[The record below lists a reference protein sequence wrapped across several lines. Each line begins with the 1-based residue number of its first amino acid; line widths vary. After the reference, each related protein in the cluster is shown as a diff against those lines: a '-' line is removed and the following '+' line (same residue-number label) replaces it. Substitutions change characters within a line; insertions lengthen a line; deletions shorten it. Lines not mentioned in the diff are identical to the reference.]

1 MRCFVVLNDS
11 INPTVDQRSEHSRRR
26 RLAPNTSKDRLL
38 EWIDTAGETYH
49 GRQQMASML
58 AELDHQWNSDASAP
72 PHAALPHA
80 PAAASLH
87 GLGQITR
94 DLTALRHELKLNTKQ
109 NRSLSD
115 TLASDAE
122 RIVAASDALLEQLRE
137 NSTRTTAGQSPTG
150 QQVSPADAS
159 MSETTRSAITAIVE
173 VDEALSRLTQ
183 AFEAAVRDCPEPP
196 TTVATGWFGRR
207 KLEEHEQLWQ
217 TAWQSRNQSLNGLA
231 EGLRLTTQRMSQQ
244 LASLN
249 IQRVGVAGDAFDPQ
263 TMQVLEV
270 QPSSEHPI
278 GTVLRVLRTGYQQAT
293 WLIRPAQVV
302 TAQAVTT
309 NS

>member
-1 MRCFVVLNDS
+1 MNIPAEDDWPQTRAA
-11 INPTVDQRSEHSRRR
+11 I
-26 RLAPNTSKDRLL
+26 KDRLL
-38 EWIDTAGETYH
+38 EWIDTAGETDH
-49 GRQQMASML
+49 GRQQLARML
-58 AELDHQWNSDASAP
+58 AELDHQENSDESAP
-72 PHAALPHA
+72 PHAALPNA
-80 PAAASLH
+80 PVAASLH

-137 NSTRTTAGQSPTG
+137 NSTRTTAGKSATA
-150 QQVSPADAS
+150 QQVSPADAL

-173 VDEALSRLTQ
+173 VDEALSRLTH
-183 AFEAAVRDCPEPP
+183 AFEAAVQDCPVPP
-196 TTVATGWFGRR
+196 TMSATGWFGRR

-249 IQRVGVAGDAFDPQ
+249 IQHVGAAGDTFDPQ

-270 QPSSEHPI
+270 QPSSEHPV
-278 GTVLRVLRTGYQQAT
+278 GTVLRVLRTGYQQAA

>member
-1 MRCFVVLNDS
+1 MNIPADDDWPQTRAA
-11 INPTVDQRSEHSRRR
+11 I
-26 RLAPNTSKDRLL
+26 KDRFLA
-38 EWIDTAGETYH
+38 WIDTAGETDH
-49 GRQQMASML
+49 GRQQLARML
-58 AELDHQWNSDASAP
+58 AELDQQENSDASAP
-72 PHAALPHA
+72 TAAQA
-80 PAAASLH
+80 EATQQAAAASLH

-122 RIVAASDALLEQLRE
+122 RIVAASDALLEQLHE
-137 NSTRTTAGQSPTG
+137 NSTRTTAGQSTTG
-150 QQVSPADAS
+150 KQVSPADAS

-183 AFEAAVRDCPEPP
+183 AFEAAVQDCPTPP
-196 TTVATGWFGRR
+196 STLGTGWFGRR
-207 KLEEHEQLWQ
+207 KFEQHEQLWQ

-249 IQRVGVAGDAFDPQ
+249 IERVGAPGDAFDPQ

-270 QPSSEHPI
+270 QPSSEHPV
-278 GTVLRVLRTGYQQAT
+278 GTVLRVLRTGYQQGT

-302 TAQAVTT
+302 TAQAITA